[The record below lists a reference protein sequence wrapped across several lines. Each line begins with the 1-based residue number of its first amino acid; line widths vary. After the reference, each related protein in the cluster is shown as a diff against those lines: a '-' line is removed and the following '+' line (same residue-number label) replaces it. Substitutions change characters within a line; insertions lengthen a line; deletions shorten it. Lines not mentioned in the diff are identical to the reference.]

1 MSYSTILVNIDGGI
15 ATVTL
20 NRPEAMNAWTG
31 QMAIDLTDALTV
43 LDLDDT
49 VRAIVITGT
58 GRAFCAGSDLSGST
72 NAFAKNVTEEKD
84 VMKALGFCHVMPWQ
98 INKPVLAAIN
108 GHAVGVGVT
117 YAMSCDIRIVAEEA
131 KLQFAFVRRGI
142 IPELA
147 SHIIVP
153 RVVGLSKA
161 ADVMLTGRIMKG
173 REFAELGL
181 ASKVLPAAEVLPATI
196 ELAREFLK
204 AAPVSVAISK
214 RLLWE
219 GFTSGA
225 PDMYKRE
232 IPIFANI
239 CQQPD
244 ATEGVSSFL
253 EKRDPEWKMSVS
265 RDMPDLMNKSRQ

>member
-1 MSYSTILVNIDGGI
+1 MNYSTILVRTDGGI
-15 ATVTL
+15 ATITL
-20 NRPEAMNAWTG
+20 NRPEAMNAWNG
-31 QMAIDLTDALTV
+31 QMAIDLSEALTS
-43 LDLDDT
+43 LDLDDD
-49 VRAIVITGT
+49 VRAIVVTGA
-58 GRAFCAGSDLSGST
+58 GRAFCAGSDLSGSN

-84 VMKALGFCHVMPWQ
+84 VMKALGFCQVMPWQ
-98 INKPVLAAIN
+98 VNKPVLAAIN
-108 GHAVGVGVT
+108 GHAVGVGIT
-117 YAMSCDIRIVAEEA
+117 YAMSCDIRLVAEEA

-147 SHIIVP
+147 SHVIVP
-153 RVVGLSKA
+153 RVVGLSRA
-161 ADVMLTGRIMKG
+161 ADIMLTGRIMKG

-181 ASKVLPAAEVLPATI
+181 ASKVLPSAEVLPATL

-219 GFTSGA
+219 GFTSSA

-244 ATEGVSSFL
+244 ATEGVTSFL
-253 EKRDPEWKMSVS
+253 EKRDPNWKMSVS
-265 RDMPDLMNKSRQ
+265 RDLPDAFPGPGR